1 MSIIIIIKA
10 QTLKAIKRSPDPS
23 YVSLGDTLILNV
35 TYTYNGT
42 DSRVGVR
49 WHHGSSITNLYEKG
63 RLGGVDNPNSRA
75 SLLGQAT
82 LVLHN
87 TELSD
92 NGTYTVLLTASTG
105 DDVFQTFTVFIK
117 GENFIEPK
125 IDKNN

>member
-1 MSIIIIIKA
+1 MS
-10 QTLKAIKRSPDPS
+10 LE
-23 YVSLGDTLILNV
+23 DTLILNV

-42 DSRVGVR
+42 DSRVGVTWR
-49 WHHGSSITNLYEKG
+49 HNKTKLYEKG
-63 RLGGVDNPNSRA
+63 RLGGVDKPDSRA

-82 LVLHN
+82 LVLNN
-87 TELSD
+87 TELDD
-92 NGTYTVLLTASTG
+92 NGTYSVELIPAIG